1 MYIMKYDHIHPI
13 STLSNFSQQNKAS
26 LVTTEEIILRLVMIM
41 RLSAY

>member
-26 LVTTEEIILRLVMIM
+26 LVATEEIILTLVMIM
-41 RLSAY
+41 HLSAY